1 MAAII
6 SFMGLDG
13 SGKSTSIEISREHL
27 EKAGEPVEVVRA
39 AYVVEYMR
47 PFLEFGKRILLKKD
61 SDPFGGDYKA
71 YLEKMR
77 AATKKGPT
85 YSLYQAC
92 TNIEFK
98 AQIRNR
104 VVRKNRKG
112 INLLV
117 DRYIYDN
124 VVTYAA
130 NTDKGLDFMLER
142 LNGVWKDA
150 PKPDLII
157 YIKTPVEVCMSRK
170 DDIPDPLYLEVRESR
185 YDALAEELGA
195 TVISGSQPYDDMAKE
210 VISAVDAAVSRRK
223 Q

>member
-1 MAAII
+1 M
-6 SFMGLDG
+6 
-13 SGKSTSIEISREHL
+13 
-27 EKAGEPVEVVRA
+27 
-39 AYVVEYMR
+39 
-47 PFLEFGKRILLKKD
+47 
-61 SDPFGGDYKA
+61 
-71 YLEKMR
+71 
-77 AATKKGPT
+77 
-85 YSLYQAC
+85 
-92 TNIEFK
+92 
-98 AQIRNR
+98 
-104 VVRKNRKG
+104 VRKNRKG

-130 NTDKGLDFMLER
+130 NTDQGLDFMLER
-142 LNGVWKDA
+142 LDGVWRDA

-170 DDIPDPLYLEVRESR
+170 NDIPDPLYLEVRESR

-210 VISAVDAAVSRRK
+210 VVSAVSSAVNRRN